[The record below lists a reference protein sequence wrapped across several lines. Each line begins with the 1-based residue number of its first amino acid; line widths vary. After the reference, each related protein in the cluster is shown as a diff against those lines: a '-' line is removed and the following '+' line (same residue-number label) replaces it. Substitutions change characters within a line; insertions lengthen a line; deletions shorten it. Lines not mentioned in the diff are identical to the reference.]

1 MKNKTKIF
9 IILFFF
15 LFSSLVFGKGLGKI
29 ELKNGFSGYGGNC
42 LVSNFPNFS
51 NSSSLTYF
59 FKNGNNE
66 GFLVANVFSEEDNS
80 EIDALILIGK
90 EKFFVEDGNRKIKL
104 KEGNYNVKIFS
115 DEMTPVEDNIKIVK
129 DSTVV
134 KIFQLKPV
142 SKKVEIKGKILDFEN
157 NSPISFYFDA
167 KNCKNYYECDYDSIS
182 GIFKIKGFVGLCT
195 LEIYPYGDYM
205 PLKREIKLSEDC
217 DTFPS
222 IFVLKDNITKSFNTL
237 FLKNGSILDKSS
249 FTELDKIVNI
259 LNDYPTLKIKIYS
272 FTDDSGKAEDNL
284 KLSEKRCETVREYLL
299 ERGIEQERI
308 SIKGFGE
315 TMNLFDNET
324 KENRL
329 KNRRLEITFY
339 R

>member
-1 MKNKTKIF
+1 MKKKVKILL
-9 IILFFF
+9 IFF
-15 LFSSLVFGKGLGKI
+15 LIFSSLVFGKGLGKI
-29 ELKNGFSGYGGNC
+29 ELNKGFSGFGGNC
-42 LVSNFPNFS
+42 LISIFPNFS
-51 NSSSLTYF
+51 NSSSLTNF
-59 FKNGNNE
+59 FNLRGNE
-66 GFLVANVFSEEDNS
+66 GFLVANVFSEEDNI
-80 EIDALILIGK
+80 EVDALIFIGK

-104 KEGNYNVKIFS
+104 KEGNYKVKILA
-115 DEMTPVEDNIKIVK
+115 DEMNPLEDNINIVK

-167 KNCKNYYECDYDSIS
+167 RNCKNYYECDYDSLT
-182 GIFKIKGFVGLCT
+182 GTFKIKGFVGICT
-195 LEIYPYGDYM
+195 LEIYPYGNYM
-205 PLKREIKLSEDC
+205 PLKREINLSETC

-222 IFVLKDNITKSFNTL
+222 IFVLKDNVTKSFNTL
-237 FLKNGSILDKSS
+237 FLKNGSILDKNS

-259 LNDYPTLKIKIYS
+259 LNDYPTLKIRICS

-329 KNRRLEITFY
+329 KNRRVEITFY